1 MPAQR
6 ADRRHRARVDV
17 AGERARAALADVG
30 EVGEVVVR
38 PHREPDAVAVGRR
51 RVAADAGLGRRARRD
66 LAGHQHVAD
75 ALLADAEALQRADL
89 RPHVVGER
97 PVDDLAGGVDRRDG
111 ERRRGGGGRRQL
123 DRAGGV
129 GGQRAHGHRDR
140 LVDDRVAQAVPQVG
154 RQRRAGIAREHA
166 QRVRESGDGQID
178 LEQVL
183 AGGGRQLEARAQP
196 VARHQRARDR
206 RRDAGRA
213 AGARRGAVEQAGRV
227 GRRRRIDDRI
237 GRKIRQRRWQP
248 RPCRRPCPGSR
259 RCSGCGRRRQR
270 RRLSRPRRQPPPPPA
285 PPVPVGPRLRLG
297 ELAPE
302 NERADRQRQARP
314 Q

>member
-6 ADRRHRARVDV
+6 ADRRHRARVHV

-123 DRAGGV
+123 DRAGGI
-129 GGQRAHGHRDR
+129 GGQRAHGDGDR
-140 LVDDRVAQAVPQVG
+140 LVDDRVAKAVPQVG

-183 AGGGRQLEARAQP
+183 AGGGRQLDARAQP
-196 VARHQRARDR
+196 VARHQRAHDR

-213 AGARRGAVEQAGRV
+213 ASARRGAVEQAGRV

-237 GRKIRQRRWQP
+237 GRKIRQRRWQ
-248 RPCRRPCPGSR
+248 RIHAAVLARETADVRRDVAAGARAAPCPARAHSASATAGAR
-259 RCSGCGRRRQR
+259 R
-270 RRLSRPRRQPPPPPA
+270 A
-285 PPVPVGPRLRLG
+285 RLRIG
-297 ELAPE
+297 ECAAE

-314 Q
+314 E